1 MVVRGTEGRGVTF
14 RKSHEH
20 TQWELDVTLYK
31 VPPTAGIWGVLL
43 GCQNALGTCPTQVQR
58 EQSPVLEDA
67 TPWRPCL
74 FRSTGHKESGGRL
87 KHR

>member
-1 MVVRGTEGRGVTF
+1 MVSRGTEGRGVTF

-20 TQWELDVTLYK
+20 TQWEFDETLYK
-31 VPPTAGIWGVLL
+31 VPPTAGILGVLL

-58 EQSPVLEDA
+58 KQSPILEDA
-67 TPWRPCL
+67 ITWRPWL
-74 FRSTGHKESGGRL
+74 FRNTGHKESGGRL